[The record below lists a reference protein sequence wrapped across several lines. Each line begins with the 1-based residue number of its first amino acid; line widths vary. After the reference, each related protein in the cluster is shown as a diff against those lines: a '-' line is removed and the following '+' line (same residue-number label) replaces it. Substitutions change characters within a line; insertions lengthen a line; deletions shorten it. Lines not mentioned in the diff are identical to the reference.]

1 MCRDPFRRRERSPD
15 RRSSSPP
22 SQHPRRR
29 RDFYRDYDFPSPHH
43 SRRRCT
49 SVRAKPLEKMSSPLL
64 SNDKR
69 SAAQREELSRRAR
82 KRPGVRDEP
91 AVSSERRRT
100 AGARRRTAA
109 LAEGTPAALHFT
121 SLQPERA
128 LTEITVLV
136 NDQREH
142 ASCLLLF
149 SSSSKPGRAALN

>member
-69 SAAQREELSRRAR
+69 SAAQREELSRRAVSDSLR
-82 KRPGVRDEP
+82 SRHVHQHCLVNVP
-91 AVSSERRRT
+91 ARGRGST
-100 AGARRRTAA
+100 AGGHA
-109 LAEGTPAALHFT
+109 TPALPRGINVLNSGDLALVT
-121 SLQPERA
+121 GSPLPAPPKISLYICLQLLPQP
-128 LTEITVLV
+128 
-136 NDQREH
+136 Q
-142 ASCLLLF
+142 
-149 SSSSKPGRAALN
+149 